1 MANICFNDITMV
13 GDKAILQ
20 RLQKVLRLKYLNKKP
35 AGNLAGNIFIKDY
48 IDYIKR
54 TLYNDKRYNN

>member
-1 MANICFNDITMV
+1 M
-13 GDKAILQ
+13 
-20 RLQKVLRLKYLNKKP
+20 KYLNKKP
-35 AGNLAGNIFIKDY
+35 ARNLAGNIFIKDY